1 MSMIR
6 IELPDGAV
14 KEVEKNIS
22 AVELANQISRRLAKE
37 ALLASIDGRPVDLST
52 PLAQDA
58 RVQFHT
64 FSDPLGQET
73 YWHTTAHMLA
83 QAVLRLRPDAK
94 VSIGPPIENGFYYDF
109 DTEPFKPEDLEQLEQ
124 EMAKISQ
131 ENHATERME
140 MEREEARAL
149 FEEMNE
155 PYKIELLDDIPDDEA
170 VSIYRQG
177 EFVDLCRGPHIPR
190 TGLVRHFKLLSSG
203 GAYWRGN
210 EKNKQLQRIY
220 GVSYEKK
227 SQLEEHLRLREEIS
241 RRDHRTL
248 GTQLDLYS
256 AHPDVGAGLI
266 LWHPKGALTRH
277 LIEEFWRERH
287 LDGGY
292 DLVYSPHIGKRTL
305 WETSGHL
312 DFYAENMYAPMGADE
327 QEYYLK
333 PMNCPFHILIYK
345 SRLRSY
351 RDLPMRFA
359 ELGAVYRYERAGTLH
374 GMTRVRG
381 FTQDDAHIFC
391 RQEQVEQE
399 IERALRF
406 SIDMLKA
413 FQFADDDFEVNL
425 STMPEKAVGEPEQWE
440 TAQNALESVIKKM
453 SLPYEL
459 DEGGGAFYGP
469 KIDVHIRDTV
479 QRRWQCST
487 IQFDF
492 NLPERF
498 DMSYVGEDGKPQRPY
513 MVHRTLLG
521 SAERFFGVLVEHY
534 AGAFPLWL
542 APVQAVV
549 LPIAD
554 AHAEYA
560 ESVCRELKANG
571 FRVEVDARREKLGY
585 KIREAEL
592 AKVPYMLVAGGR
604 EMESGQVS
612 ARSRQGENLGGM
624 RTADLIKRMR
634 EEIEAK
640 R

>member
-1 MSMIR
+1 
-6 IELPDGAV
+6 
-14 KEVEKNIS
+14 
-22 AVELANQISRRLAKE
+22 
-37 ALLASIDGRPVDLST
+37 
-52 PLAQDA
+52 
-58 RVQFHT
+58 
-64 FSDPLGQET
+64 
-73 YWHTTAHMLA
+73 MLA

-109 DTEPFKPEDLEQLEQ
+109 DTEPFKPEHLEELER

-140 MEREEARAL
+140 MERAEARAL
-149 FEEMNE
+149 FEEMDE
-155 PYKIELLDDIPDDEA
+155 PYKLALLDDIPDDEA
-170 VSIYRQG
+170 VSVYRQG
-177 EFVDLCRGPHIPR
+177 EFTDLCRGPHIPR

-203 GAYWRGN
+203 GAYWRGD

-227 SQLEEHLRLREEIS
+227 SQLEERLRILEES
-241 RRDHRTL
+241 ERRDHRTL

-256 AHPDVGAGLI
+256 GHQDLGGGLI
-266 LWHPKGALTRH
+266 LWHPKGALIRH
-277 LIEEFWRERH
+277 LIEEYWRERH

-292 DLVYSPHIGKRTL
+292 DFVYTPHIGKKAL

-312 DFYAENMYAPMGADE
+312 QFYAENMYAPMDVDG
-327 QEYYLK
+327 QEYFIK

-345 SRLRSY
+345 SKLRSY

-374 GMTRVRG
+374 GMMRVRS
-381 FTQDDAHIFC
+381 FTQDDAHLFC
-391 RQEQVEQE
+391 RPEQMPQE
-399 IERALRF
+399 IERTLRF
-406 SIDMLKA
+406 CLDMLEA
-413 FQFADDDFEVNL
+413 FGFDDFEVFL
-425 STMPEKAVGEPEQWE
+425 STRPEKAVGEPEQWE
-440 TAQNALESVIKKM
+440 AAQNALEAAIRNTG
-453 SLPYEL
+453 LPYER

-469 KIDVHIRDTV
+469 KIDVIIRDTL
-479 QRRWQCST
+479 QRSWQCST

-492 NLPERF
+492 NLPEQF
-498 DMSYVGEDGKPQRPY
+498 DMTYIGENGQPQRPY
-513 MVHRTLLG
+513 MVHRALLG
-521 SAERFFGVLVEHY
+521 SVERFFGVLVEHY

-560 ESVCRELKANG
+560 ESVCRELKADG
-571 FRVEVDARREKLGY
+571 LRVETDARREKLGY

-592 AKVPYMLVAGGR
+592 AKVPYMLVVGGR

-612 ARSRQGENLGGM
+612 ARSRHGENLGSM
-624 RTADLIKRMR
+624 TPAELIKRMR

>member
-14 KEVEKNIS
+14 KEVEKNIP

-52 PLAQDA
+52 PLTQDA

-64 FSDPLGQET
+64 FNDPLGQET

-109 DTEPFKPEDLEQLEQ
+109 DTEPFKPEHLEELER

-131 ENHATERME
+131 ENHATERIE
-140 MEREEARAL
+140 MDRAEARAL

-155 PYKIELLDDIPDDEA
+155 PYKLALLDDIPEDEA
-170 VSIYRQG
+170 VSVYRQG
-177 EFVDLCRGPHIPR
+177 EFTDLCRGPHIPR

-203 GAYWRGN
+203 GAYWRGD

-227 SQLEEHLRLREEIS
+227 SQLEERLRVLEES
-241 RRDHRTL
+241 ERRDHRTL

-256 AHPDVGAGLI
+256 GHPDVGGGLI

-277 LIEEFWRERH
+277 LIEEYWRERH

-292 DLVYSPHIGKRTL
+292 DFVYTPHIGKKAL

-312 DFYAENMYAPMGADE
+312 QFYAENMYAPMDMDG
-327 QEYYLK
+327 QEYFIK

-345 SRLRSY
+345 SKLRSY

-374 GMTRVRG
+374 GMMRVRS
-381 FTQDDAHIFC
+381 FTQDDAHLFC
-391 RQEQVEQE
+391 RPEQMPQE
-399 IERALRF
+399 IERTLRF
-406 SIDMLKA
+406 CLDMLEA
-413 FQFADDDFEVNL
+413 FGFDDFEVFL
-425 STMPEKAVGEPEQWE
+425 STRPEKAVGEPEQWE
-440 TAQNALESVIKKM
+440 AAQNALEAAIRNTG
-453 SLPYEL
+453 LPYER

-469 KIDVHIRDTV
+469 KIDVIIRDTL
-479 QRRWQCST
+479 QRSWQCST

-492 NLPERF
+492 NLPEQF
-498 DMSYVGEDGKPQRPY
+498 DITYIGENGQPQRPY
-513 MVHRTLLG
+513 MVHRALLG
-521 SAERFFGVLVEHY
+521 SVERFFGVLVEHY

-560 ESVCRELKANG
+560 ESVCRELKADG
-571 FRVEVDARREKLGY
+571 LRVETDARREKLGY

-592 AKVPYMLVAGGR
+592 AKIPYMLVVGGR

-612 ARSRQGENLGGM
+612 ARSRHGENLGSM
-624 RTADLIKRMR
+624 TPAELIKRMR

>member
-14 KEVEKNIS
+14 KEVEKNIP

-52 PLAQDA
+52 PLTQDA

-64 FSDPLGQET
+64 FNDPLGQET

-109 DTEPFKPEDLEQLEQ
+109 DTEPFKPEHFEELER

-140 MEREEARAL
+140 MDRAEARAL

-155 PYKIELLDDIPDDEA
+155 PYKLALLDDIPEDEA
-170 VSIYRQG
+170 VSVYRQG
-177 EFVDLCRGPHIPR
+177 EFTDLCRGPHIPR

-203 GAYWRGN
+203 GAYWRGD

-227 SQLEEHLRLREEIS
+227 SQLEERLRILEES
-241 RRDHRTL
+241 ERRDHRTL

-256 AHPDVGAGLI
+256 GHQDLGGGLI

-277 LIEEFWRERH
+277 LIEEYWRERH

-292 DLVYSPHIGKRTL
+292 DFVYTPHIGKKAL

-312 DFYAENMYAPMGADE
+312 QFYAENMYAPMDMDG
-327 QEYYLK
+327 QEYFIK

-345 SRLRSY
+345 SKLRSY

-374 GMTRVRG
+374 GMMRVRS
-381 FTQDDAHIFC
+381 FTQDDAHLFC
-391 RQEQVEQE
+391 RPEQMSQE
-399 IERALRF
+399 IERTLRF
-406 SIDMLKA
+406 CLDMLEA
-413 FQFADDDFEVNL
+413 FGFNDFEVFL
-425 STMPEKAVGEPEQWE
+425 STRPEKAVGEPEQWE
-440 TAQNALESVIKKM
+440 AAQNALEAAIRNTG
-453 SLPYEL
+453 LPYER

-469 KIDVHIRDTV
+469 KIDVIIRDTL
-479 QRRWQCST
+479 QRSWQCST

-492 NLPERF
+492 NLPEQF
-498 DMSYVGEDGKPQRPY
+498 DMTYIGENGQPQRPY
-513 MVHRTLLG
+513 MVHRALLG
-521 SAERFFGVLVEHY
+521 SVERFFGVLVEHY

-560 ESVCRELKANG
+560 ESVCRELKADG
-571 FRVEVDARREKLGY
+571 LRVETDARREKLGY

-592 AKVPYMLVAGGR
+592 AKVPYMLVVGGR

-612 ARSRQGENLGGM
+612 ARSRHGENLGSM
-624 RTADLIKRMR
+624 TPAELIKRMR

>member
-14 KEVEKNIS
+14 KEVEKNIP

-52 PLAQDA
+52 PLTQDA

-64 FSDPLGQET
+64 FNDPLGKET

-109 DTEPFKPEDLEQLEQ
+109 DTEPFKPEHLEELER

-140 MEREEARAL
+140 MERAEARAL
-149 FEEMNE
+149 FEEMDE
-155 PYKIELLDDIPDDEA
+155 PYKLALLDDIPDDEA
-170 VSIYRQG
+170 VSVYRQG
-177 EFVDLCRGPHIPR
+177 EFTDLCRGPHIPR

-203 GAYWRGN
+203 GAYWRGD

-227 SQLEEHLRLREEIS
+227 SQLEERLRILEES
-241 RRDHRTL
+241 ERRDHRTL

-256 AHPDVGAGLI
+256 GHQDLGGGLI
-266 LWHPKGALTRH
+266 LWHPKGALIRH
-277 LIEEFWRERH
+277 LIEEYWRERH

-292 DLVYSPHIGKRTL
+292 DFVYTPHIGKKAL

-312 DFYAENMYAPMGADE
+312 QFYAENMYAPMDVDG
-327 QEYYLK
+327 QEYFIK

-345 SRLRSY
+345 SKLRSY

-374 GMTRVRG
+374 GMMRVRS
-381 FTQDDAHIFC
+381 FTQDDAHQFC
-391 RQEQVEQE
+391 RPEQMPQE
-399 IERALRF
+399 IERTLRF
-406 SIDMLKA
+406 CLDMLEA
-413 FQFADDDFEVNL
+413 FGFDDFEVFL
-425 STMPEKAVGEPEQWE
+425 STRPEKAVGEPEQWE
-440 TAQNALESVIKKM
+440 AAQNALEAAIRNTG
-453 SLPYEL
+453 LPYER

-469 KIDVHIRDTV
+469 KIDVIIRDTL
-479 QRRWQCST
+479 QRSWQCST

-492 NLPERF
+492 NLPEQF
-498 DMSYVGEDGKPQRPY
+498 DMTYIGENGQPQRPY
-513 MVHRTLLG
+513 MVHRALLG
-521 SAERFFGVLVEHY
+521 SVERFFGVLVEHY

-560 ESVCRELKANG
+560 ESVCRELKADG
-571 FRVEVDARREKLGY
+571 LRVETDARREKLGY

-592 AKVPYMLVAGGR
+592 AKVPYMLVVGGR

-612 ARSRQGENLGGM
+612 ARSRQGENLGSM
-624 RTADLIKRMR
+624 TPAELIKRMR

>member
-1 MSMIR
+1 MIR

-14 KEVEKNIS
+14 KEVEKNIP

-52 PLAQDA
+52 PLTQDA

-64 FSDPLGQET
+64 FNDPLGQET

-109 DTEPFKPEDLEQLEQ
+109 DTEPFKPEHLEELER

-131 ENHATERME
+131 ENHATERIE
-140 MEREEARAL
+140 MDRAEARAL

-155 PYKIELLDDIPDDEA
+155 PYKLALLDDIPEDEA
-170 VSIYRQG
+170 VSVYRQG
-177 EFVDLCRGPHIPR
+177 EFTDLCRGPHIPR

-203 GAYWRGN
+203 GAYWRGD

-227 SQLEEHLRLREEIS
+227 SQLEERLRVLEES
-241 RRDHRTL
+241 ERRDHRTL

-256 AHPDVGAGLI
+256 GHPDVGGGLI

-277 LIEEFWRERH
+277 LIEEYWRERH

-292 DLVYSPHIGKRTL
+292 DFVYTPHIGKKAL

-312 DFYAENMYAPMGADE
+312 QFYAENMYAPMDMDG
-327 QEYYLK
+327 QEYFIK

-345 SRLRSY
+345 SKLRSY

-374 GMTRVRG
+374 GMMRVRS
-381 FTQDDAHIFC
+381 FTQDDAHLFC
-391 RQEQVEQE
+391 RPEQMPQE
-399 IERALRF
+399 IERTLRF
-406 SIDMLKA
+406 CLDMLEA
-413 FQFADDDFEVNL
+413 FGFDDFEVFL
-425 STMPEKAVGEPEQWE
+425 STRPEKAVGEPEQWE
-440 TAQNALESVIKKM
+440 AAQNALEAAIRNTG
-453 SLPYEL
+453 LPYER

-469 KIDVHIRDTV
+469 KIDVIIRDTL
-479 QRRWQCST
+479 QRSWQCST

-492 NLPERF
+492 NLPEQF
-498 DMSYVGEDGKPQRPY
+498 DITYIGENGQPQRPY
-513 MVHRTLLG
+513 MVHRALLG
-521 SAERFFGVLVEHY
+521 SVERFFGVLVEHY

-560 ESVCRELKANG
+560 ESVCRELKADG
-571 FRVEVDARREKLGY
+571 LRVETDARREKLGY

-592 AKVPYMLVAGGR
+592 AKIPYMLVVGGR

-612 ARSRQGENLGGM
+612 ARSRHGENLGSM
-624 RTADLIKRMR
+624 TPAELIKRMR